1 MIFRRLSAVAVLV
14 AGLLGV
20 VTASASAVPASATY
34 NDADVMF
41 TGMMIPHHYQA
52 LVLSDLV
59 PDRSSDTQVESLA
72 SRIHLEQG
80 LEIGT
85 MRGWQGSNGLPK
97 TDPVTSYEEML
108 ADPEMVEEMGMATP
122 EELAE
127 LESLTGNEFDVLF
140 LNLMIKHHE
149 GAIRMLRDVLLH
161 GQDLNLQQQAQDM
174 MSTQRAQV
182 AIMQDMLATKTG

>member
-1 MIFRRLSAVAVLV
+1 MIFRRLPAVAVLV

-20 VTASASAVPASATY
+20 VTASASAGPAAVTY

-108 ADPEMVEEMGMATP
+108 ADPEMVEEMGLATP

-127 LESLTGNEFDVLF
+127 LEPLSGNEFDVLF
-140 LNLMIKHHE
+140 LTLMIKHHE

-182 AIMQDMLATKTG
+182 AIMQDMLATKPA

>member
-1 MIFRRLSAVAVLV
+1 MIFRKLSVVAVLV

-20 VTASASAVPASATY
+20 TTASANAAPATY
-34 NDADVMF
+34 NDVDVMF

-52 LVLSDLV
+52 LVLSELV
-59 PDRSSDTQVESLA
+59 PDRSSDAQVQSLA
-72 SRIHLEQG
+72 SRIDLEQG
-80 LEIGT
+80 LEIAT

-108 ADPEMVEEMGMATP
+108 ADPEMVEEMGMASP

-127 LESLTGNEFDVLF
+127 LETLSGNEFDVLF
-140 LNLMIKHHE
+140 LNLMITHHE

-161 GQDLNLQQQAQDM
+161 GQNLDLQQQAQEM
-174 MSTQRAQV
+174 MSTQRAQIG
-182 AIMQDMLATKTG
+182 IMQDMLATKAA

>member
-1 MIFRRLSAVAVLV
+1 LIAEVRHLRDIVQL
-14 AGLLGV
+14 
-20 VTASASAVPASATY
+20 ASASAAPATY

-59 PDRSSDTQVESLA
+59 PDRSSDTRVESLA

-127 LESLTGNEFDVLF
+127 LETLSGNDFDVLF
-140 LNLMIKHHE
+140 LNLMITHHE
-149 GAIRMLRDVLLH
+149 GAVRMLRDVLLH
-161 GQDLNLQQQAQDM
+161 GQDLNLQQQAQDT
-174 MSTQRAQV
+174 MSTQRAQN